1 VDDTNG
7 PASEADLE
15 RLAARVAMLASDEGE
30 ADNAGRAVSL
40 LARRIGLTGGDLK
53 RIFLAGAATAT
64 GPGRSAAEL
73 VDGLEHEVATLRQ
86 SVRLLDADARRAAAE
101 RDSLHAEI
109 GALQARLYR
118 ARTVARGW
126 GVAGGLA
133 VAALMFTTVL
143 LLFGGSHAVRRSD
156 PAVASAGPP
165 PVVSAAPPP
174 GVFAGAPP
182 GASVGAPPGSRG
194 AVIRQTG
201 AVLFREPD
209 RAVGPLAIVP
219 GGTRVHVRRLVW
231 KALIQ
236 WVEIEVPGGGSGYV
250 LTTEV
255 DLF

>member
-1 VDDTNG
+1 MDEANG

-30 ADNAGRAVSL
+30 ADNAGRAVGM
-40 LARRIGLTGGDLK
+40 LARRIGLSGGDLK
-53 RIFLAGAATAT
+53 RIFLAGAATEG

-73 VDGLEHEVATLRQ
+73 VGGLEHEVATLRQ
-86 SVRLLDADARRAAAE
+86 SVRLLDADARRAATE
-101 RDSLHAEI
+101 RELLYAEI
-109 GALQARLYR
+109 GALQTRLYR

-126 GVAGGLA
+126 GVAGGIA
-133 VAALMFTTVL
+133 VAALLVTSGL
-143 LLFGGSHAVRRSD
+143 LLHGGSPVPRRAD
-156 PAVASAGPP
+156 PAL
-165 PVVSAAPPP
+165 AA
-174 GVFAGAPP
+174 
-182 GASVGAPPGSRG
+182 APPGSRG
-194 AVIRQTG
+194 AVIRPAG

-209 RAVGPLAIVP
+209 RGAGPLAIVP

-236 WVEIEVPGGGSGYV
+236 WVEIDVPGGGSGYV